1 MINFKMNFSCL
12 KYIQNIFNA
21 TLKAYFIKLASKIV
35 ISMINIIVKSLKDWM
50 KSHFKFINYSKFYPP
65 KVI

>member
-35 ISMINIIVKSLKDWM
+35 ISMINIIVKSLKD
-50 KSHFKFINYSKFYPP
+50 
-65 KVI
+65 